1 MWEGGT
7 NDWKDVE
14 SLLKCLQQS
23 WITYRVLN
31 ICIIQYLY
39 YIYTRDYMYMY
50 MYLYMYMYVYVY
62 VYEYVYVYAHTCIG
76 LRHLLHTIKL
86 RTQSWVRHSCAWCLQ
101 IAACD
106 CWAPNST
113 AQGLNTLPSPHRTM
127 PVKNDTGP
135 RPEAYRFPSKEET
148 SSKRQSADSET
159 LPPPL
164 RNSVPVKVLLLL
176 VFLFPFFL
184 RLLLSL
190 ASLACFLFLASC
202 FVSLLSSFLLAC
214 LLPCF
219 DFASWSCLLLLASS
233 HCFLAFC

>member
-50 MYLYMYMYVYVY
+50 LYMYMYVYVY
-62 VYEYVYVYAHTCIG
+62 VYVYEYVYVYVYAHTCIG

-176 VFLFPFFL
+176 LFFCFLSSCACFFL
-184 RLLLSL
+184 
-190 ASLACFLFLASC
+190 
-202 FVSLLSSFLLAC
+202 
-214 LLPCF
+214 LP
-219 DFASWSCLLLLASS
+219 L
-233 HCFLAFC
+233 

>member
-62 VYEYVYVYAHTCIG
+62 VYEYVYVYVYVYAHTCIG

-159 LPPPL
+159 LPPATPKQ
-164 RNSVPVKVLLLL
+164 RA
-176 VFLFPFFL
+176 
-184 RLLLSL
+184 REGL
-190 ASLACFLFLASC
+190 ASSC
-202 FVSLLSSFLLAC
+202 FFVSFLLALASFSC
-214 LLPCF
+214 LFSLLF
-219 DFASWSCLLLLASS
+219 VSCLLLRLI
-233 HCFLAFC
+233 AF